1 MIVKMLEAKAA
12 MTKLYHLMIDIVSEA
27 EGAYCAS
34 GKLEDRM
41 RLAGMMQSR
50 AALIESMG
58 HFAEAGG
65 AEIVQPAKA
74 PTGETLNAN
83 GKAL

>member
-1 MIVKMLEAKAA
+1 MIDEMLEAKAA

-34 GKLEDRM
+34 GKLEDRV

-50 AALIESMG
+50 AALIESMS

-65 AEIVQPAKA
+65 AVIVQPAKT
-74 PTGETLNAN
+74 PPGEPLNAN